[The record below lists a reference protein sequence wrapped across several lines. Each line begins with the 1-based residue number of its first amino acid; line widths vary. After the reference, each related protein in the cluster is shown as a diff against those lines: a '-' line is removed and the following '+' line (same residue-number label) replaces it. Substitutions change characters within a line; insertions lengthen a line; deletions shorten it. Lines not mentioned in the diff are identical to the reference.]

1 MTVWSRKNKKN
12 TYDRKTKSKCFAL
25 QIFKI
30 KVAQEYAIIDLK
42 PPNISKN
49 YAVVKDM
56 TVAVL
61 SLINQAAKLVKT
73 WHHYQLDVS
82 AM

>member
-1 MTVWSRKNKKN
+1 MIQEKA
-12 TYDRKTKSKCFAL
+12 KSKCLAL

-30 KVAQEYAIIDLK
+30 KVALEYAIIDLK
-42 PPNISKN
+42 PSNVSKN
-49 YAVVKDM
+49 YTVVKNM

-73 WHHYQLDVS
+73 WHHYQLGVS

>member
-1 MTVWSRKNKKN
+1 L
-12 TYDRKTKSKCFAL
+12 AL
-25 QIFKI
+25 QICKI
-30 KVAQEYAIIDLK
+30 KVALECAINDLK
-42 PPNISKN
+42 PPNVSKN
-49 YAVVKDM
+49 YTVVKDM

-73 WHHYQLDVS
+73 WHHYQLDVL